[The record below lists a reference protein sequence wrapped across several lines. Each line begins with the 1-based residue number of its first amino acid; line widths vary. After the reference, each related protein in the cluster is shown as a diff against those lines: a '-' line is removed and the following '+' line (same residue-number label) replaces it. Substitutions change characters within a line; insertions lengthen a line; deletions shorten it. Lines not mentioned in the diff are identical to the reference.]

1 MDGMDIMIKEQA
13 PFLLLSGE
21 VPLDD
26 EFMVVPTLA
35 EAASPA
41 TQLDEFLLEANFA
54 GDTGSILSPFNEQVH
69 NFCTIEGDGGRQS
82 DAPTFQN
89 LLFGH
94 PCQETFLQEQQYLN
108 GAVDGGNG
116 AHYFDDNFDF
126 TGQIGNEPVQEAADF
141 GEVWQAE
148 EEPVQFSELD
158 DPASSWLAENADLLF
173 IERMTCENEQ
183 QCQLLDELLRDE
195 HVFENVEVETID
207 ESGVFQDFEVE
218 TMDEGHSEETE
229 VSNESSEIL
238 NEIYREAQELDFTTA
253 STISNG
259 SMDNSWTPSTVRFER
274 AVAPK
279 ITKSSMSAHFHL
291 ADHDFGSAKR
301 GRPPGSS
308 RKRNTVKREF
318 KKRDQNREAAL
329 RYRLK
334 KRAEQKE
341 KETDLEQLQK
351 RNQFLKNE
359 KYSLTAEVS
368 YLKDLLIEIRKLKG
382 YQ

>member
-1 MDGMDIMIKEQA
+1 MSKFTIFVQSKEMA
-13 PFLLLSGE
+13 AVSPMHLLSKIYFSDIR
-21 VPLDD
+21 VKK
-26 EFMVVPTLA
+26 
-35 EAASPA
+35 
-41 TQLDEFLLEANFA
+41 
-54 GDTGSILSPFNEQVH
+54 LS
-69 NFCTIEGDGGRQS
+69 
-82 DAPTFQN
+82 
-89 LLFGH
+89 
-94 PCQETFLQEQQYLN
+94 
-108 GAVDGGNG
+108 
-116 AHYFDDNFDF
+116 
-126 TGQIGNEPVQEAADF
+126 
-141 GEVWQAE
+141 
-148 EEPVQFSELD
+148 
-158 DPASSWLAENADLLF
+158 
-173 IERMTCENEQ
+173 
-183 QCQLLDELLRDE
+183 
-195 HVFENVEVETID
+195 
-207 ESGVFQDFEVE
+207 
-218 TMDEGHSEETE
+218 
-229 VSNESSEIL
+229 
-238 NEIYREAQELDFTTA
+238 

-279 ITKSSMSAHFHL
+279 ITKASMSAHFHL